1 MENEFPKTLQEAI
14 IYFSNPD
21 VALRFMVQIRWPNG
35 IYCPR
40 CFSQQY
46 SFLTTRRVWKCKTC
60 KKQFTVKLGTIME
73 DSPIGLD
80 KWLCAMWMICGAKN
94 GISSY
99 EIHRALGITQ
109 KSAWFLLHRL
119 RAAMQSGDFTKLSGD
134 VEIDETFIGGK
145 ARNMHK
151 SVIRKKDS
159 GTRAATFPIA
169 RSR

>member
-1 MENEFPKTLQEAI
+1 MMRAWKNEFPKTLQEAI

-80 KWLCAMWMICGAKN
+80 KWLCAMWMICGRRM
-94 GISSY
+94 GLVLM
-99 EIHRALGITQ
+99 RFTAL
-109 KSAWFLLHRL
+109 
-119 RAAMQSGDFTKLSGD
+119 
-134 VEIDETFIGGK
+134 
-145 ARNMHK
+145 
-151 SVIRKKDS
+151 
-159 GTRAATFPIA
+159 
-169 RSR
+169 